1 MRRIYQ
7 RVDLQVSLLLAVFVA
22 VAVMSCSLVAYYIT
36 YNDMKYALSERVMII
51 RDYLEKQLGKIEFTD
66 FDEPEDITNE
76 KYIEL
81 HDMFSAVKEA
91 TGVRYLYTAKRNGK
105 GEFIYVID
113 GLDIHSEDYRY
124 PGDLIEEEIYQD
136 MERALGGEE
145 VYPDEILHTSWGDI
159 FICYLPLYDRGRII
173 GVLGIEFDANHQYE
187 AFRMLK
193 MFVPIAVITFT
204 ILAFFTSKMMFR
216 RVNEIVKKEEKQRKD
231 LAEALYRE
239 EIANKAKSSFLFNIS
254 HDIRTPMNAVVGFTQ
269 IALEHLDDK
278 NRVEDSLWKVERAS
292 KHLKRLINDLLDMA
306 RIEKGKLELEIE
318 PFHIQESIKET
329 EQMFRTQMETKGIT
343 FDVKTE
349 NIKYECVLCDSL
361 RMKQIAM
368 NLLSNALKYTEPG
381 GTVGYC
387 VSQRDVDE
395 DGYIELRLCIR
406 DTGIGMTE
414 EFQKHIFGIFERE
427 KSATLS
433 GVEGAGL
440 GLAITRQLVE
450 LHNGTIQ
457 VESEKGK
464 GTKFLIRMK
473 LKIAEE
479 QTEVQKETLSFEGKR
494 VLLVEDNPL
503 NREIAE
509 VFLTEKG
516 FEVEC
521 AEDGDVAVSMVSDSM
536 PGYYDLVLMDIQM
549 VRMDGYQATREI
561 RKLSDPDLAD
571 IPIVALT
578 ANAMEEDKKH
588 AFEAGMDGHI
598 AKPIDMDKLDYTLME
613 IFKHMGAHT
622 LRSAGFREEII

>member
-1 MRRIYQ
+1 MNK

-36 YNDMKYALSERVMII
+36 YNDMRYGLSERVLTI
-51 RDYLEKQLGKIEFTD
+51 RNYLEDQLGKIAFAD
-66 FDEPEDITNE
+66 FESREDITNE
-76 KYIEL
+76 RYIML

-91 TGVRYLYTAKRNGK
+91 TGVRYLYTAKRNGN
-105 GEFIYVID
+105 GDFIYVID
-113 GLDIHSEDYRY
+113 GLDIESEDYRY
-124 PGDLIEEEIYQD
+124 PGDLIEPEIYQD
-136 MERALGGEE
+136 MDRALRGEE

-187 AFRMLK
+187 AFQRLK
-193 MFVPIAVITFT
+193 LFVPIAVATFT
-204 ILAFFTSKMMFR
+204 ILAFFTSKMLFK
-216 RVNEIVKKEEKQRKD
+216 RVNEIVKKEEEQRKA

-239 EIANKAKSSFLFNIS
+239 EIANQAKSSFLFNIS

-278 NRVEDSLWKVERAS
+278 ERVEDSLNKVEHAS

-318 PFHIQESIKET
+318 PFHIRESVQET
-329 EQMFRTQMETKGIT
+329 DQMFRSQMETKGLT
-343 FDVKTE
+343 FEVKLE
-349 NIKYECVLCDSL
+349 NITEDSVLCDGL

-381 GTVGYC
+381 GHVEYC
-387 VSQRDVDE
+387 ISE
-395 DGYIELRLCIR
+395 KEAEEEGCIELHLSFK
-406 DTGIGMTE
+406 DTGVGMTD
-414 EFQKHIFGIFERE
+414 EFQKHIFGVFERE

-457 VESEKGK
+457 VKSEKGK
-464 GTKFLIRMK
+464 GTEFFICMK
-473 LKIAEE
+473 LKIAKE
-479 QTEVQKETLSFEGKR
+479 QPVTQKEVLSFDGKR

-521 AEDGDVAVSMVSDSM
+521 AEDGDVAVAMVSNSV
-536 PGYYDLVLMDIQM
+536 PGYYDLILMDIQM

-561 RKLSDPDLAD
+561 RKLSDPELAD
-571 IPIVALT
+571 VPIVALT
-578 ANAMEEDKKH
+578 ANAMEEDKRQ
-588 AFEAGMDGHI
+588 AFEAGMNGHI

-613 IFKHMGAHT
+613 IFKHIGGT
-622 LRSAGFREEII
+622 RSEIYGV

>member
-7 RVDLQVSLLLAVFVA
+7 RVDLQVSLLLAIFVA
-22 VAVMSCSLVAYYIT
+22 VAVMSCSLVAYSIT
-36 YNDMKYALSERVMII
+36 YNDMRYSLSERVKII
-51 RDYLEKQLGKIEFTD
+51 RDYLEDQLGRISFAD
-66 FDEPEDITNE
+66 FENREDITNE
-76 KYIEL
+76 KYIML

-91 TGVRYLYTAKRNGK
+91 TGVRYLYTAKRNGN
-105 GEFIYVID
+105 GEFVYVID
-113 GLDIHSEDYRY
+113 GLDVDSEDYRY

-173 GVLGIEFDANHQYE
+173 GVLGIEFDATHQYE
-187 AFRMLK
+187 AFQTLK
-193 MFVPIAVITFT
+193 LFVPIAVVIFT
-204 ILAFFTSKMMFR
+204 ILAFFTSKMLFR
-216 RVNEIVKKEEKQRKD
+216 RVNEIVKKEEEQRKA

-239 EIANKAKSSFLFNIS
+239 EIAKKAKSSFLFNIS

-269 IALEHLDDK
+269 IALEHLDDRD
-278 NRVEDSLWKVERAS
+278 RVEDSLGKVERAS

-318 PFHIQESIKET
+318 PFHLQESVQET
-329 EQMFRTQMETKGIT
+329 EQMFRSQMETKGIT
-343 FDVKTE
+343 FEVKME
-349 NIKYECVLCDSL
+349 NIEHDSVLCDGL

-381 GTVGYC
+381 GSVEYC
-387 VSQRDVDE
+387 ISEQESDE
-395 DGYIELRLCIR
+395 DGCTELRLSVR
-406 DTGIGMTE
+406 DTGIGMTD
-414 EFQKHIFGIFERE
+414 EFQKNVFGVFERE
-427 KSATLS
+427 KSATQS

-450 LHNGTIQ
+450 LHKGTIQ
-457 VESEKGK
+457 VKSKKGQ
-464 GTKFLIRMK
+464 GTEFLICMK

-479 QTEVQKETLSFEGKR
+479 QPAEQKESLTFDGKR

-509 VFLTEKG
+509 VFLTERG

-521 AEDGDVAVSMVSDSM
+521 AEDGDVAVSMVSKST

-549 VRMDGYQATREI
+549 VRMDGYEATREI
-561 RKLSDPDLAD
+561 RKLSNPDLAD

-588 AFEAGMDGHI
+588 AFDAGMNGHI
-598 AKPIDMDKLDYTLME
+598 AKPIDMDKLDYTLLE
-613 IFKHMGAHT
+613 IFKHIGAHA
-622 LRSAGFREEII
+622 RRPSDYREKII